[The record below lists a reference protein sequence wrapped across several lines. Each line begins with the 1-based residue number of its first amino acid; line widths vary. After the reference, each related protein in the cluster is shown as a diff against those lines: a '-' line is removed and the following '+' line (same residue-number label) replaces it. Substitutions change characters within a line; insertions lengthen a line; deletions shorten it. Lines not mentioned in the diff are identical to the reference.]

1 MPQSPG
7 NPSARSVL
15 VQHPRCVEAVE
26 PTALARRVGQEHS
39 AARTRVPAACTLE
52 ILRVME
58 LDVDV
63 DVVRK
68 AAGEQLLLLVR
79 REAAG
84 VRHTRLERIQ
94 VRINSKT

>member
-1 MPQSPG
+1 
-7 NPSARSVL
+7 
-15 VQHPRCVEAVE
+15 
-26 PTALARRVGQEHS
+26 
-39 AARTRVPAACTLE
+39 
-52 ILRVME
+52 ME
-58 LDVDV
+58 LYVDA

-68 AAGEQLLLLVR
+68 AAGEQMRLLVR